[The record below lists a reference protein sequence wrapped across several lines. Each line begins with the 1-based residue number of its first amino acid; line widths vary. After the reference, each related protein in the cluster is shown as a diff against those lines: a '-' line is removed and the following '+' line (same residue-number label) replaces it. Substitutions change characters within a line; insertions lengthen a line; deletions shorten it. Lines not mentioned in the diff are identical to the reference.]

1 MKLWKSFGIQ
11 SVGVSKND
19 FDVCENFE
27 ADISFANNGYEVKLS
42 FKSEHGM
49 LDDNYLL
56 CKSLLKNLFNG
67 KFRKDLDLF
76 KRYNEIIKD
85 QIESRIT
92 ESAPGSHIVGDSLYL
107 PHKPVM
113 RHEKATTKLRIVFDA
128 SAKANGNHSLNDCLY
143 PGPSL
148 TAALFAILLRFRV
161 HSMAYFVGDI

>member
-1 MKLWKSFGIQ
+1 M
-11 SVGVSKND
+11 
-19 FDVCENFE
+19 
-27 ADISFANNGYEVKLS
+27 S

-85 QIESRIT
+85 QIKSRIT

-148 TAALFAILLRFRV
+148 TAALFGILLRFLV